1 MNYIEY
7 LQSAANE
14 KNSLICMGMDPVLE
28 EISIQ
33 GKNAEETI
41 VSFYSQILDACKSEN
56 VFPSACKP
64 NYAFYAQYG
73 FEGLRALQRV
83 CELVR
88 GMRIP
93 LILDAKRGDIGK
105 TSEAYAKEVFD
116 FWKADAVTLSPYMG
130 WDTIQAFAEWGK
142 KGKGSYVLARTSNPS
157 AIDFQSLEINATPLY
172 QKVSEKIVEWS
183 AKANGNLG
191 AVIGATSIQEL
202 EKLHAY
208 FSSSAQSIP
217 YLIPGIGKQGG
228 SILEVM
234 RVLSGQG
241 SNIQL
246 HRINS
251 SSEINYAYKKQNTT
265 DYAGAAVKALRELN
279 AATKW

>member
-1 MNYIEY
+1 MRLSRRLPWDLSPSSLAEALDRAPIEID
-7 LQSAANE
+7 LTELNPTRAGLEVNLEAAVLSLRSSELNRYDPKPFGSQAARLE
-14 KNSLICMGMDPVLE
+14 IARYTQNNVPAERLVLCNS
-28 EISIQ
+28 
-33 GKNAEETI
+33 
-41 VSFYSQILDACKSEN
+41 
-56 VFPSACKP
+56 
-64 NYAFYAQYG
+64 
-73 FEGLRALQRV
+73 
-83 CELVR
+83 
-88 GMRIP
+88 
-93 LILDAKRGDIGK
+93 
-105 TSEAYAKEVFD
+105 TSEAYSLLFKLLCD
-116 FWKADAVTLSPYMG
+116 PGDSIAVPTPSYPLIAHLAELEGVGVQSYRLTYQEG
-130 WDTIQAFAEWGK
+130 WH
-142 KGKGSYVLARTSNPS
+142 
-157 AIDFQSLEINATPLY
+157 IDFQSLEINATPLY